1 MHLRCEM
8 PYDAPP
14 DAVFAML
21 ADPEFRRTVC
31 SDQGVEEVE
40 VTIDREDAGMSVCVD
55 QHQPTQGVPAFATA
69 IIGATTHVIQLEEWS
84 DERTARLELKTPGK
98 PATMHGSI
106 EILPDGDGAVEI
118 VELEVKATVP
128 FIGGKLERLMGDLVR
143 RSIEAENVTGA
154 GWLAGEGR

>member
-8 PYDAPP
+8 PYAAPP

-21 ADPEFRRTVC
+21 ADPEFRRAVC
-31 SDQGVEEVE
+31 ADQDVERVE
-40 VTIDREDAGMSVCVD
+40 VTITRDGPGMSVCID

-69 IIGATTHVIQLEEWS
+69 IIGATTHVIQLEEWA
-84 DERTARLELKTPGK
+84 DETTASLELKTPGK
-98 PATMHGSI
+98 PATMHGTI
-106 EILPDGDGAVEI
+106 EILPDGDGALEV

-128 FIGGKLERLMGDLVR
+128 FIGGRLERLMGDLVR

-154 GWLAGEGR
+154 AWLAGERR